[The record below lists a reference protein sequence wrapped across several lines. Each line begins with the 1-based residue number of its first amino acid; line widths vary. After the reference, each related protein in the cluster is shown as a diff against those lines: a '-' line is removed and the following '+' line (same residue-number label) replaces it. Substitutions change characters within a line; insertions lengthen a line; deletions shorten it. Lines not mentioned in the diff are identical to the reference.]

1 MAYFLSLDQL
11 LSILYLVVLYVHK
24 VILCVY
30 FHFFE
35 GHESPLLLVFS
46 CYFTYKFF
54 GSAYTVVMYVLWG
67 EPLKNML
74 ILQFLFVTVYRLVTE
89 RLRMLLRGSSL

>member
-67 EPLKNML
+67 EPLINV
-74 ILQFLFVTVYRLVTE
+74 FLRVYFDVF
-89 RLRMLLRGSSL
+89 